1 LLEAEEEEENLV
13 KKESFMRYPQP
24 HNSSS
29 FFNPQKRKKK
39 RKPLDYSSRRLF
51 AEKSFW
57 RRESWERNNKNTS
70 LGVECNPL
78 IAN

>member
-29 FFNPQKRKKK
+29 FFNTEKKTPQKRK
-39 RKPLDYSSRRLF
+39 
-51 AEKSFW
+51 
-57 RRESWERNNKNTS
+57 T
-70 LGVECNPL
+70 LG
-78 IAN
+78 